1 MHLGC
6 IPQLTLPF
14 PELVDAVAGI
24 GLKHVCLGQRAFGD
38 VTPSQVRAECQ
49 RSGVAL
55 SAMWMWPGTVKPG
68 MTDPAEIEQ
77 GLAKFEEAL
86 RFAQEVECRLF
97 CTGGGHPGGYTIN
110 LDNRR
115 PGLIEEVIACWQR
128 VVPLLEK
135 YQIYLSFETGIHTTV
150 YHPDQY
156 REIFQRIGCKYV
168 SLNMDVV
175 NMLSA
180 EDYYDQHP
188 KIDALF
194 DRARGY
200 VTSAHLKDIVHEKKL
215 HTHLN
220 EAAPGDGNLDWEDV
234 LEHLNRALPSWG
246 AGYIEATP
254 WDAMPRA
261 VEFIRGKAKAVGMP
275 ID

>member
-6 IPQLTLPF
+6 LPQLDLPL
-14 PELVDAVAGI
+14 PKLLDAVAGI
-24 GLKHVCLGQRAFGD
+24 GLKHVGLGQKAFAD
-38 VTPSQVRAECQ
+38 LTPDQAKAEC
-49 RSGVAL
+49 RRAGVAVSSMGML
-55 SAMWMWPGTVKPG
+55 LGGIKPG
-68 MTDPAEIEQ
+68 MKEPAEIEQ
-77 GLAKFEEAL
+77 GLRILEDTL
-86 RFAQEVECRLF
+86 RFAKGVDCPVI
-97 CTGGGHPGGYTIN
+97 CTGGGHPGGYTVN

-115 PGLIEEVIACWQR
+115 PGLTEEVISTWQR
-128 VVPLLEK
+128 AVPLLDK
-135 YQIYLSFETGIHTTV
+135 YQVFLSFETGIHTTV

-156 REIFQRIGCKYV
+156 REIFQRVGCKYV

-220 EAAPGDGNLDWEDV
+220 EAPPGEGNLDWEYV
-234 LEHLNRALPSWG
+234 FEHLDRALPSWG

-254 WDAMPRA
+254 WEAMPRA
-261 VEFIRGKAKAVGMP
+261 VDFLRSKARAVGMP

>member
-6 IPQLTLPF
+6 IPQLNVPF
-14 PELVDAVAGI
+14 PQLVDEVAAI
-24 GLKHVCLGQRAFGD
+24 GLKHVCVGQRAFGD
-38 VTPSQVRAECQ
+38 LTPGQVRAECL
-49 RSGVAL
+49 RAGVAL
-55 SAMWMWPGTVKPG
+55 SAMWAWQGVIKPG

-77 GLAKFEEAL
+77 GLAKLEETL
-86 RFAQEVECRLF
+86 RFAQEVGCPLL
-97 CTGGGHPGGYTIN
+97 CTGGGHPGGYTLEPN
-110 LDNRR
+110 NRR

-128 VVPLLEK
+128 AVPLLEK
-135 YQIYLSFETGIHTTV
+135 YGIYLSFETGIHTTV
-150 YHPDQY
+150 YKPDHY
-156 REIFQRIGCKYV
+156 YEIFQRIGCKYV

-220 EAAPGDGNLDWEDV
+220 EAPPGDGQLDWEYV
-234 LEHLNRALPSWG
+234 LDHLNRSLPSWG

-254 WDAMPRA
+254 WEAMPRA
-261 VEFIRGKAKAVGMP
+261 IEFVRSKARAVGMQV
-275 ID
+275 D